1 MKKNVII
8 ASVILAGSMTANAQD
23 VQSCKTDVPETNVE
37 YTLKENN
44 MSKGVVKAY
53 KAIEN
58 GVVGAY
64 KWIENGFIKA
74 FLVKNENAAEGEPEY
89 TLKETRISKGAVN
102 GYKAIEK
109 GVVDGYKDIENG
121 VADGCKNIEN
131 AVAEALAGKETAY
144 NRDNK

>member
-8 ASVILAGSMTANAQD
+8 ASVILAGSMTVNAQD
-23 VQSCKTDVPETNVE
+23 VQSCKNDVLETNVE

-53 KAIEN
+53 KTIEN

-74 FLVKNENAAEGEPEY
+74 FLVKNENAVDGEPEY
-89 TLKETRISKGAVN
+89 TLKETKISKGVVN

-109 GVVDGYKDIENG
+109 GVVDGYKGIEEGVVDGFNG
-121 VADGCKNIEN
+121 MSN
-131 AVAEALAGKETAY
+131 ALAEAIHE
-144 NRDNK
+144 N

>member
-1 MKKNVII
+1 MKKNAII

-23 VQSCKTDVPETNVE
+23 VQSYKTDVPETNVE
-37 YTLKENN
+37 YILKENN

-64 KWIENGFIKA
+64 KWIENGFVKA

-89 TLKETRISKGAVN
+89 TLKETRISKGVVN

-109 GVVDGYKDIENG
+109 GVVDGYKGIEEGVVDGFNG
-121 VADGCKNIEN
+121 MSN
-131 AVAEALAGKETAY
+131 AIAEAVHE
-144 NRDNK
+144 N

>member
-8 ASVILAGSMTANAQD
+8 ASIILAGSMSANAQD
-23 VQSCKTDVPETNVE
+23 VQSCKTDGPETNVE

-53 KAIEN
+53 KTIEN

-89 TLKETRISKGAVN
+89 TLKETKISKGVVN

-109 GVVDGYKDIENG
+109 GVVDGYKGIEEGVVDGFNG
-121 VADGCKNIEN
+121 MSN
-131 AVAEALAGKETAY
+131 AVAEAVLEK
-144 NRDNK
+144 K